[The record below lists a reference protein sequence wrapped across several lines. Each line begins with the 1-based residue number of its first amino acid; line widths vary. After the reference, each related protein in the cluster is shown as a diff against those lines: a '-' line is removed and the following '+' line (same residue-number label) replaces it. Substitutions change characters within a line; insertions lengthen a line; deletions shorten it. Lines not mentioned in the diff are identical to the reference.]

1 MFLFSSHGSSLG
13 PDSVLVIGL
22 VLAEALEG
30 LGLGR
35 IINVGIIEEVLDPQ
49 KDLLMAGLQSFSSS
63 RIERQ
68 TREKCFVKIS
78 SQSRS

>member
-49 KDLLMAGLQSFSSS
+49 KDLLDGYGRPPVFLLVQD
-63 RIERQ
+63 
-68 TREKCFVKIS
+68 RETN
-78 SQSRS
+78 